1 METNLITLAITFA
14 GPARL
19 AGLRRISNACGLK
32 SYQAVL
38 KWEAAGCL
46 PRTEWT
52 GETNYSQIIEQVT
65 GGKVTRKALLKQRA
79 AA

>member
-1 METNLITLAITFA
+1 METNLITYAIELA

-19 AGLRRISNACGLK
+19 AGLKRIAHACGLK
-32 SYQAVL
+32 SYQSVL

-52 GETNYSQIIEQVT
+52 GETNYAEAIEQVT
-65 GGKVTRKALLKQRA
+65 DGKVTRKALLKQRA
-79 AA
+79 A